1 MLQGIRSAHSI
12 VLQSVM
18 LGGLR
23 KWVFLCCL
31 IALGAMVGV
40 NQSVRTFGGGY
51 PHLLSPFH
59 FQNKVSALGKLA
71 GHAIQ
76 YPFLN
81 KDKSIRELLR
91 HYAHINKI
99 PYSLVAAVAEA
110 ESNLMPYR
118 ISSTGAMGVMQL
130 MPGTARDMG
139 VTDPFD
145 PKDNIRGGVR
155 YLKILWKRYRGNK
168 EKIAAAYNW
177 GMGRVSKR
185 KRLGKV
191 PSETRHYIKR
201 VLKLERRYR
210 QRASK

>member
-1 MLQGIRSAHSI
+1 MLDR
-12 VLQSVM
+12 
-18 LGGLR
+18 LR
-23 KWVFLCCL
+23 KLVFISFLV
-31 IALGAMVGV
+31 ALGATLAV

-59 FQNKVSALGKLA
+59 FENKVGALGKLA
-71 GHAIQ
+71 AHWVQ
-76 YPFLN
+76 HPFLN
-81 KDKSIRELLR
+81 RDRSIRELLR
-91 HYAHINKI
+91 VYAKQNKI

-139 VTDPFD
+139 VTDPFH
-145 PKDNIRGGVR
+145 PEDNIRGGAR
-155 YLKILWKRYRGNK
+155 YLKMLWKRYNGDK
-168 EKIAAAYNW
+168 QKVAAAYNW

-191 PSETRHYIKR
+191 PAETRHYIKR

-210 QRASK
+210 QRASH